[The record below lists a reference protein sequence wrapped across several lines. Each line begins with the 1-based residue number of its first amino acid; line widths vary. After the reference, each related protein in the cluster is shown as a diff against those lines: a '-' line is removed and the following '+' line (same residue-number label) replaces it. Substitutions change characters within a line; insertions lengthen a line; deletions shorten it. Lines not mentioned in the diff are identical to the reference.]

1 MTTAEITAFVM
12 ALSPKE
18 IRRRAAEDVMGWT
31 IEEKEHS
38 WREDRTINV
47 YRCRMYV
54 GPNIKGPEVKCWHP
68 DIDRNQSRMVTDK
81 VITLHGEEV
90 RRLFDEVEGIRLM
103 FWWKRTPDQETRAA
117 LIAHYTHKGGIA

>member
-1 MTTAEITAFVM
+1 MTPAEITAFVM
-12 ALSPKE
+12 ALPVE
-18 IRRRAAEDVMGWT
+18 ELRRRAAEDVMGWT

-81 VITLHGEEV
+81 CEWVYSPEV
-90 RRLFDEVEGIRLM
+90 CPTRYYWRRV
-103 FWWKRTPDQETRAA
+103 TPLDETRAA
-117 LIAHYTHKGGIA
+117 LIAHYIHKGGVE